1 MPLTRPPPSSA
12 LPFIDV
18 APSADAMIAAQ
29 TLIQAEHPPDHSTA
43 LHPSLPTARASRFSD
58 LIEAEHT
65 RLSSSG
71 AAKEAKTGIDL
82 SRYAPPD
89 PPSPTA
95 SNETWTTALQQAST
109 SAEYL
114 AARSVNLSLL
124 ESYGRNAWLVGNSQL
139 ENELKRLEVEVE
151 RVKLEQ
157 EAVEQ
162 ARRAGQGN
170 AEGELKGLEEGW
182 RGGVGRM
189 IEVLAA
195 GERVKG
201 EILERRRSGAT

>member
-1 MPLTRPPPSSA
+1 MA
-12 LPFIDV
+12 
-18 APSADAMIAAQ
+18 AAQ
-29 TLIQAEHPPDHSTA
+29 TLIQAELPPDHSTM
-43 LHPSLPTARASRFSD
+43 HPSLPTARAPRFSD

-71 AAKEAKTGIDL
+71 AAKEPNTGIDL
-82 SRYAPPD
+82 SRYAPPE

-114 AARSVNLSLL
+114 STRSVNLSLL

-139 ENELKRLEVEVE
+139 ENELKGLEMEVESL
-151 RVKLEQ
+151 KLEQ
-157 EAVEQ
+157 ESVEQ
-162 ARRAGQGN
+162 ARRAVQRN
-170 AEGELKGLEEGW
+170 AEGELNGLEEGW

-201 EILERRRSGAT
+201 EILERRRRGAT